1 MIQRIHKLNDHLV
14 NRICAGEVVE
24 RPSSALKE
32 ILENSIDADASQIIV
47 ELSLGGTKLI
57 KVTDNGNGIVEE
69 DLPLAIERH
78 ATSKLGSEDDL
89 YAIKTLGFRG
99 EGLASIASVSWFTLS
114 SRVLDSSYGFQIS
127 SIFGKLNEVK
137 PAKLNCGTII
147 EVQDLYNNIPARKKF
162 LKSET
167 TEYQHCKAVFERIA
181 VSHPQVAFSLK
192 HNSKEIYNLPS
203 HDLLQRIV
211 YLYGKDYEQRYFTI
225 AESAGD
231 ELTVSGYVYHP
242 AYLSTN
248 KNVQAFFVNGR
259 FVRDKVIQNAIK
271 QGFSGVLH
279 HEHAPNYVLFLTIN
293 PQEID
298 VNVHPSKSE
307 VRFKDS
313 SAVHSFISRSLRK
326 ALASNIAPN
335 SPMTESGSHHPWQ
348 GVGNTDASN
357 INTNQASQNLQSQG
371 FNDSYQQN
379 SNLIQNWLSVST
391 HQKSADL
398 FGNANE
404 LGNETYP
411 ILGFAIAQLQ
421 GIYILSQTRDGMIVV
436 DMHAAHERIILE
448 KLKAQLGL
456 NSIASQQLLM
466 PFIINVSQVQ
476 LEAFIQHSQ
485 ELSMLGFEIN
495 QLGHDQIVVRSIPVL
510 LDDGKIEQLVKD
522 VLDDMVNFGASNV
535 IASHQE
541 ELLSTMACHCA
552 VRANHQ
558 LTIPEMN
565 TLLRDMEHTDRANYC
580 NHGRPTWFKLTM
592 NQLDGMFMRG
602 K

>member
-1 MIQRIHKLNDHLV
+1 
-14 NRICAGEVVE
+14 
-24 RPSSALKE
+24 
-32 ILENSIDADASQIIV
+32 
-47 ELSLGGTKLI
+47 
-57 KVTDNGNGIVEE
+57 
-69 DLPLAIERH
+69 
-78 ATSKLGSEDDL
+78 
-89 YAIKTLGFRG
+89 
-99 EGLASIASVSWFTLS
+99 
-114 SRVLDSSYGFQIS
+114 
-127 SIFGKLNEVK
+127 
-137 PAKLNCGTII
+137 
-147 EVQDLYNNIPARKKF
+147 
-162 LKSET
+162 
-167 TEYQHCKAVFERIA
+167 
-181 VSHPQVAFSLK
+181 
-192 HNSKEIYNLPS
+192 
-203 HDLLQRIV
+203 
-211 YLYGKDYEQRYFTI
+211 
-225 AESAGD
+225 
-231 ELTVSGYVYHP
+231 VSGYVYHP

-293 PQEID
+293 PQDID

-335 SPMTESGSHHPWQ
+335 SSMAASDNSHDTWQ
-348 GVGNTDASN
+348 DIDNTDRRGN
-357 INTNQASQNLQSQG
+357 INTNQASQNWQPQG

-379 SNLIQNWLSVST
+379 SNLIQNWLSVSK

-404 LGNETYP
+404 LDNETYP

-495 QLGHDQIVVRSIPVL
+495 QLGHDQVVVRSIPVL

-522 VLDDMVNFGASNV
+522 VLDDMVNFGSSNV